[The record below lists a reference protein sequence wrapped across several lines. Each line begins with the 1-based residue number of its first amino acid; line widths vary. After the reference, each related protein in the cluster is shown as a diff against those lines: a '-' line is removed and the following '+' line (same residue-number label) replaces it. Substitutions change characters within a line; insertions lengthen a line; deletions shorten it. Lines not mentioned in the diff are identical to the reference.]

1 MKSKYKLEDA
11 LKEALVTEELQKMF
25 SDFDA
30 LCSREVAAVQ
40 QSYLSVGIVFGMKL
54 SGASH
59 ETIHNAWRILKI
71 GKERRKSNDNST
83 NQSRQESPAGMV

>member
-11 LKEALVTEELQKMF
+11 LKEALVTEELQKLF

-40 QSYLSVGIVFGMKL
+40 QTYLSLGIVFGMKL
-54 SGASH
+54 AGASQGA
-59 ETIHNAWRILKI
+59 ISNVWRMLGI
-71 GKERRKSNDNST
+71 GK
-83 NQSRQESPAGMV
+83 SRSAIPEKQ